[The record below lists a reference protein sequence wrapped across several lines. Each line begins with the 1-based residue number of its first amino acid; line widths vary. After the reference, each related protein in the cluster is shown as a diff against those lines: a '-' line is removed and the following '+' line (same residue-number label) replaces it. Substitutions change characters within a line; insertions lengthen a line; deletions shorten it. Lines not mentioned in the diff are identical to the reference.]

1 MPLTLAIALGGAAGT
16 LLRWWIGGIAQ
27 AASATLPVGT
37 LAINVL
43 GSFVLGFLA
52 PYLLETSASPAL
64 RLALTVGLCGGFT
77 TFSTFSYETA
87 RLIDGG
93 SWGRAALYASASVL
107 LSLVATF
114 AGMAA
119 ARAAVR

>member
-27 AASATLPVGT
+27 AASATFPIGT
-37 LAINVL
+37 LAINVI

-87 RLIDGG
+87 RLVDGCI
-93 SWGRAALYASASVL
+93 WGRAALYASASVL